1 MQVAAVI
8 LEQTDALALVGTTGF
23 GKSLESDTL
32 RHGLFTYYLLRG
44 LRGEADLNRNGEVT
58 IGEVTDFVNR
68 KVPAAARTTFKQEQ
82 QPQILPALRAQ
93 DKNLEVILTKP
104 PAIPATSKP

>member
-1 MQVAAVI
+1 MCIRDRLSSAQATLGQGQKFGGTVNPGGLVAATSP
-8 LEQTDALALVGTTGF
+8 LDTGF

-58 IGEVTDFVNR
+58 IGEVTDYLTR
-68 KVPAAARTTFKQEQ
+68 K
-82 QPQILPALRAQ
+82 
-93 DKNLEVILTKP
+93 
-104 PAIPATSKP
+104 IPTCLLYTSRCV